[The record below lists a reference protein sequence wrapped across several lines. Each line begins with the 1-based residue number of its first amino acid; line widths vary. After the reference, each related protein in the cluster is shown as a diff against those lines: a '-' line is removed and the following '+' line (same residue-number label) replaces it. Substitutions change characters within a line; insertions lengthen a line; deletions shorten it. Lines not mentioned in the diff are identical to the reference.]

1 MSDDVTTLAE
11 QLRRAGSEA
20 LVREVEAVVKK
31 GAVNIKRDWRK
42 NAKESAGR
50 AAPVYPYSI
59 TFDGPVRLP
68 GHRIEAEI
76 GPDKDKPQGALGNL
90 IEYGAPRQ
98 NTAPHNDGKRAA
110 DKEQDK
116 FAEAVLKTAAGF
128 LW

>member
-1 MSDDVTTLAE
+1 MTDMTVDSLAA

-20 LVREVEAVVKK
+20 LTREVEAVVKR
-31 GAVNIKRDWRK
+31 GAVNVKKDWRA
-42 NAKESAGR
+42 NAKETAGSAAR
-50 AAPVYPYSI
+50 VYPYSI
-59 TFDGPVRLP
+59 TFDGPTRLP

-76 GPDKDKPQGALGNL
+76 GPDKGKRQGALGNL
-90 IEYGAPRQ
+90 LEYGSVNNP
-98 NTAPHNDGKRAA
+98 PHNDGKRAA